1 MQNPII
7 QCGSFRVTLIR
18 KAIKNLYLRVLPP
31 DGRIQVSAPL
41 GAKNDEVCRLVLD
54 KQDWILTQ
62 QKRVATQ
69 WPQAQRAYQTG
80 EIFYLWGSPLR
91 LEVQIADGRPSVTR
105 QDGVVVL
112 RAPRG
117 ADTEKRR
124 RMIDQWYRSELKST
138 MPIVLA
144 YCETVTGLR
153 CAEWHIKNMK
163 TRWGTCNPAKRR
175 IWINLQ
181 LAQKPQECLVYVVMH
196 ELVHFLESG
205 HGPRFKGFM
214 DQFYPAWRA
223 VRKLLNGTQPSA

>member
-1 MQNPII
+1 MQNIII

-153 CAEWHIKNMK
+153 CAEWHINNMK